1 MLRLGHHRFVRTLPT
16 WARVRLTYCELSWC
30 DPCCAL
36 RARGHRHDRAGSRE
50 QATST
55 GAPLD
60 GMSRDRPTELSK
72 PSLLTVLKRA
82 VAGMTHFF
90 RIRLCSLGRLGGRGV
105 ARRSGDGG
113 G

>member
-1 MLRLGHHRFVRTLPT
+1 MTVPVL
-16 WARVRLTYCELSWC
+16 E
-30 DPCCAL
+30 
-36 RARGHRHDRAGSRE
+36 SRPPVPE
-50 QATST
+50 PRST
-55 GAPLD
+55 

-72 PSLLTVLKRA
+72 PSLLAVLKRA